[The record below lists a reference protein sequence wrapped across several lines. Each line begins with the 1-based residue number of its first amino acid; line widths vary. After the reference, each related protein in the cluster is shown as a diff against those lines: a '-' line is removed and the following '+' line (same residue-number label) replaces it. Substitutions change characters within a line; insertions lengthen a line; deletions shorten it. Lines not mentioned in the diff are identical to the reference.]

1 MERFVKG
8 DVVVLPFPFS
18 DLSATKRRP
27 ALIIADLIGDD
38 FILCQITSIERKDGY
53 SILLENKDFKQGK
66 LDKPSS
72 IKPNK
77 LFSADCSII
86 SYKIGSLKENKI
98 KEIEDSIIE
107 IIKK

>member
-8 DVVVLPFPFS
+8 DIVVLPFPFS

-27 ALIIADLIGDD
+27 ALIIADLTGDD
-38 FILCQITSIERKDGY
+38 LILCQITSIERKDEY
-53 SILLENKDFKQGK
+53 SIILESKNFKQEK

-77 LFSADCSII
+77 LFSADRSII

-98 KEIEDSIIE
+98 KEVEDSIIK